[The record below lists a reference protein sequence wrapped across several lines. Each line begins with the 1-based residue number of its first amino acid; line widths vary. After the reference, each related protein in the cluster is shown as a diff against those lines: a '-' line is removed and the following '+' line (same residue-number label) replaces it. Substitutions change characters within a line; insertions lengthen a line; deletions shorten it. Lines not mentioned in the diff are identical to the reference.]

1 MHGQEQHM
9 MICGGDSGNRGGASG
24 AWQSVHAFGKLLPIL
39 NGA

>member
-9 MICGGDSGNRGGASG
+9 MICGGDSGNSGG